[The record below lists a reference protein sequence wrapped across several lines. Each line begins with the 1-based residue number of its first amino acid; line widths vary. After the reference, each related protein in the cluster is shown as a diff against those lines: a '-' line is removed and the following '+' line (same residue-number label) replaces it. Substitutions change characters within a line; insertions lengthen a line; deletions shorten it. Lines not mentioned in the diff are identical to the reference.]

1 MTIRE
6 ILVALGFK
14 VDENSK
20 DNAEKSVQDL
30 KNFASK
36 VLGTIAVVFSV
47 QKLSAFAQDCVQAA
61 SDVEEMENKFDVVFD
76 DIRGEVD
83 QWAEN
88 FADAV
93 GRNKNAIKTYLADQ
107 QNLLVGFGMSRQEGA
122 KLAEDMTSLALD
134 LASFANT
141 DETMTVNNMTKAVM
155 GETEAARALGAVLN
169 DVTRAET
176 MAAMGL
182 SGKYDKLDQLT
193 KMQVNYNAI
202 LRQSPDAV
210 GDCIRSAD
218 SYEAAQ
224 RRLNSSIAYF
234 RESIGKQLIPIYK
247 TVTNWMNAGV
257 KAATKFAKA
266 ILGDTEENNRLLH
279 AFERVQAI
287 VKRLQPA
294 MERFAKSVKIGVS
307 EIASRVKAVADRFGG
322 FWNLFKL
329 ISAAAGAFFLVM
341 KWGKLI
347 AAAKAFMTFLKGM
360 NTLFNIS
367 NLKLLGIIAVIALL
381 ILLVE
386 DFVQF
391 MLGNDSVLG
400 VMFEK
405 AGIDAEEMRRK
416 IVRIWENLKTI
427 FSGVWKTIV
436 SILSPVG
443 KFVRELFTDIFGP
456 EIFAGLGDGIAGVIE
471 FLERLTTAIA
481 ESEGA
486 QQVIG
491 GVIVGLAGL
500 MTALKIILPLVGL
513 VKGSFGGLFN
523 AVTAF
528 KELFGVSFGGVAM
541 ILGGAVTAVV
551 NFVSMFRNGFNVVK
565 EILMVLGIALAAV
578 GAVILGA
585 PATIAAVVAGIIAA
599 VATLAV
605 VIKEHWESIAAF
617 FGKIGDGIKW
627 VGDKVAQFLHLNPRR
642 KRTTSPKRG
651 PNRIPAKDFRKPW
664 TAPDTPWTPCNPAF
678 RRWGSPPKRST
689 RRWTKPTATRTR
701 SPTRFMRL
709 ATLARALRT
718 YRTRLAWIWRNSDG
732 LWPPR
737 PNFRRKSSPPRW
749 KRLVIPSTT

>member
-14 VDENSK
+14 VDEDSK
-20 DNAEKSVQDL
+20 GKAEKSVEDL

-36 VLGTIAVVFSV
+36 ILGTIAVVFSV

-76 DIRGEVD
+76 DIRDEVD
-83 QWAEN
+83 QWAED
-88 FADAV
+88 FANAV
-93 GRNKNAIKTYLADQ
+93 GRNKNTIKTYLADQ
-107 QNLLVGFGMSRQEGA
+107 QNLLVGFGMTREEGA

-141 DETMTVNNMTKAVM
+141 DETMSVNNMTKAVM

-169 DVTRAET
+169 DTTRAET

-182 SGKYDKLDQLT
+182 SGKYDKLSQLQ

-210 GDCIRSAD
+210 GDCIRSSN

-224 RRLNSSIAYF
+224 RKLNSSIAYF
-234 RESIGKQLIPIYK
+234 KESIGKQLIPIYK

-257 KAATKFAKA
+257 KAATKFAQA
-266 ILGDTEENNRLLH
+266 ILGTTEENNHLLH
-279 AFERVQAI
+279 VFERVQAVI
-287 VKRLQPA
+287 KRLQPA
-294 MERFAKSVKIGVS
+294 AERFAKGVKTGAT
-307 EIASRVKAVADRFGG
+307 EIAKRVKAV
-322 FWNLFKL
+322 
-329 ISAAAGAFFLVM
+329 
-341 KWGKLI
+341 
-347 AAAKAFMTFLKGM
+347 
-360 NTLFNIS
+360 
-367 NLKLLGIIAVIALL
+367 
-381 ILLVE
+381 
-386 DFVQF
+386 
-391 MLGNDSVLG
+391 
-400 VMFEK
+400 
-405 AGIDAEEMRRK
+405 
-416 IVRIWENLKTI
+416 WENLKKI

-436 SILSPVG
+436 SILSPIG
-443 KFVRELFTDIFGP
+443 KFVKELFTDIFGP
-456 EIFAGLGDGIAGVIE
+456 EIFAGLGEGIAGVIE

-491 GVIVGLAGL
+491 GAIVGLIGL
-500 MTALKIILPLVGL
+500 MTTLKVILPLVGL

-523 AVTAF
+523 AVSMF
-528 KELFGVSFGGVAM
+528 KELFGVSFGGVAL
-541 ILGGAVTAVV
+541 ILGGAATAVV

-749 KRLVIPSTT
+749 NRLVTPSTICGRVWNRWASPSKSFKTR